1 MSEKEVTVRTI
12 KLDAYSQY
20 GYMIMNKLA
29 NKEPYASDYGL
40 YCKAVDRF
48 LRRYNRQYTRQGVKR
63 ETSN

>member
-1 MSEKEVTVRTI
+1 MSEKKVTVRTI

-40 YCKAVDRF
+40 YCQAVARF
-48 LRRYNRQYTRQGVKR
+48 LLRYNRQYTRQGVKR
-63 ETSN
+63 G